1 MSEGLNEHLLIRNLI
16 NEDAAS
22 FDEIFR
28 RYNER
33 VYSFALRNLK
43 NKADAEG
50 VVQDVFLS
58 LWKDRDK
65 LKELNSLDAWIFTV
79 TFNTIRKVFR
89 KLSRE
94 QTHLANYAETSQSS
108 DTSTVT
114 EVEYNDLMEKVEKII
129 DKLPSRQKTIFI
141 LSKREGLS
149 NSEIAKKLEIT
160 QKTVENQLSRTKA
173 IINKA
178 LVDERLLTTLLFFW
192 LFIR

>member
-149 NSEIAKKLEIT
+149 NSEIAKKLGIT